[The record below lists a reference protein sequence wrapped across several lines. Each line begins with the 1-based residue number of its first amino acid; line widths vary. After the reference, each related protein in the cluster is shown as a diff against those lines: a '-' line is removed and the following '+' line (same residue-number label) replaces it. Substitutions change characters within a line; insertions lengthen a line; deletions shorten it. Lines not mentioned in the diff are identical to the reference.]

1 MNRSWECPGNISGLQ
16 SVYVVMTHHVQF
28 GLDTFADVPAG
39 MTNPEAIRAVVEEGV
54 RADQVGVDIF
64 AIGEH
69 HRAEFVG
76 SRPRRCWPPSR
87 LVPSGSPSR
96 PP

>member
-1 MNRSWECPGNISGLQ
+1 
-16 SVYVVMTHHVQF
+16 MTHHVQF

-76 SRPRRCWPPSR
+76 ESPETMLAAIASVTDRACR
-87 LVPSGSPSR
+87 LSTVVGLFSGVRLILDS
-96 PP
+96 